1 LIDYFS
7 YFPLRGET
15 DNESKGIVYSSLFI
29 LFELQLQT
37 RNELQCNSSVSQ
49 QTATP
54 LKLLTVLIR
63 NVVILLISKH
73 PDYD

>member
-1 LIDYFS
+1 MIDYFS

-37 RNELQCNSSVSQ
+37 RNELQCNSVSQ